1 MRQIRP
7 AGCARQCEL
16 CKAQGEPIPY
26 RTHGIVL
33 DLAVPAE
40 FRSLSTHG
48 PNRQSGVDEIF
59 GSNSFSAKSV
69 AGKPIEPHNFC
80 EIRRMKMA
88 SKSTTRVISDDQI
101 LGGAP
106 VVSDKHLSS

>member
-1 MRQIRP
+1 M
-7 AGCARQCEL
+7 
-16 CKAQGEPIPY
+16 AQTASRVSTKFSALIPSQPNQLQASRSNPI
-26 RTHGIVL
+26 
-33 DLAVPAE
+33 
-40 FRSLSTHG
+40 
-48 PNRQSGVDEIF
+48 IF
-59 GSNSFSAKSV
+59 G
-69 AGKPIEPHNFC
+69 